1 MDTISMNS
9 KSSKTSDP
17 HRLLLLSLGD
27 KIDLIKNI
35 NILFYQILAFT
46 IHRKIFKSLISL
58 IRGKSH
64 YNNTFKMSAPIWN
77 EEFGLPDGLY
87 SISDIQNYF
96 EYIFK
101 KHVEN
106 TANPSIRIY
115 INKIENRIT
124 LKIKTQYYVKL
135 LTPETMNLLGSTK
148 SKIAKDKNGENVPD
162 LEVTE
167 VVY

>member
-1 MDTISMNS
+1 MNIY
-9 KSSKTSDP
+9 
-17 HRLLLLSLGD
+17 L
-27 KIDLIKNI
+27 
-35 NILFYQILAFT
+35 
-46 IHRKIFKSLISL
+46 
-58 IRGKSH
+58 
-64 YNNTFKMSAPIWN
+64 
-77 EEFGLPDGLY
+77 
-87 SISDIQNYF
+87 
-96 EYIFK
+96 K